1 MLALEATT
9 TTRNISLRQQNDV
22 AKFFEVNFESAL
34 TDFNLVV
41 HAWGD
46 LRSTAVDH
54 RPADA
59 GVLVVV
65 DIKAGVKAGAGH
77 VPGGPQEGW

>member
-9 TTRNISLRQQNDV
+9 TTKNISSKNDV

-34 TDFNLVV
+34 TDFNLVD

-46 LRSTAVDH
+46 LCSTAVVH
-54 RPADA
+54 RPVDA

-65 DIKAGVKAGAGH
+65 DIRVRKVKAGAGP

>member
-1 MLALEATT
+1 MPSGFKL
-9 TTRNISLRQQNDV
+9 ID
-22 AKFFEVNFESAL
+22 
-34 TDFNLVV
+34 

-46 LRSTAVDH
+46 LCSTAAVDL
-54 RPADA
+54 RPPADA

-65 DIKAGVKAGAGH
+65 DIKAKVKAGAGP

>member
-9 TTRNISLRQQNDV
+9 TTRNISLRQQQNDV

-46 LRSTAVDH
+46 LRSTA
-54 RPADA
+54 ADA
-59 GVLVVV
+59 GVLVDV
-65 DIKAGVKAGAGH
+65 DIKAGAGH